1 MAQQPCLQEF
11 VHRGVTYNNRLGLAP
26 LTRGRAGYPD
36 GVPNELHV
44 EYYAQRASGGFIL
57 SEASGISRRGLGWF
71 KAPGI
76 YSDEQVEGWKKVTE
90 SVHKA
95 GGKIYC
101 QLWHMGRAGHSDVM
115 GDIPLAPSP
124 LPLSGEVTAAYHE
137 KKPYETPKEM
147 TQEDIDTTL
156 SEYRKAAKNA
166 IAAGFDG
173 VQIHSANGYLLD
185 EFIQSCTNKREDK
198 YGGTLEKRLQ
208 FLKEVLEVVTSEVGP
223 ERTWIRF
230 SPNGAFQEM
239 GGEDNLETFDAAIQL
254 AASFKIAVVEV
265 MDGVTFGFHDKTEI
279 YSLERVRKN
288 VQKGNPDKE
297 NPTAVCGNVGHT
309 KESANKQIGDG
320 HADFISIGRPYM
332 SNPDLPER
340 FRDGIELA
348 PPPEYPD
355 WWAKEGADG
364 YTSFPRATPLR

>member
-1 MAQQPCLQEF
+1 MFCFLFFYFIGFSCPFKDLF
-11 VHRGVTYNNRLGLAP
+11 SFLIFSP
-26 LTRGRAGYPD
+26 STR
-36 GVPNELHV
+36 N
-44 EYYAQRASGGFIL
+44 
-57 SEASGISRRGLGWF
+57 
-71 KAPGI
+71 
-76 YSDEQVEGWKKVTE
+76 
-90 SVHKA
+90 
-95 GGKIYC
+95 
-101 QLWHMGRAGHSDVM
+101 
-115 GDIPLAPSP
+115 
-124 LPLSGEVTAAYHE
+124 
-137 KKPYETPKEM
+137 
-147 TQEDIDTTL
+147 
-156 SEYRKAAKNA
+156 AAKNA

-198 YGGTLEKRLQ
+198 YGGSLEKRLQ
-208 FLKEVLEVVTSEVGP
+208 FLKEVLETVTSEVGP

-239 GGEDNLETFDAAIQL
+239 GGEDNLETFDAAIQVKKKNTFLFFSFPFFFFFFFFFFFSLFLVFSSPPSFYQL

-265 MDGVTFGFHDKTEI
+265 MDGVTFGFHNKTEV

-288 VQKGNPDKE
+288 VQKGNPDSE

-309 KESANKQIGDG
+309 KESANQQIGDG
-320 HADFISIGRPYM
+320 HADLISIGRPYM

-355 WWAKEGADG
+355 WWTKEGAEG
-364 YTSFPRATPLR
+364 YTTFPRATPLR